1 MQNEEFF
8 VLLHDFMSLGCRMS
22 IKCKVIWSVVAVLV
36 TMLISCNNKGTVPVS
51 DTTIEVEENSDS
63 LPEIEEVEE
72 ELVIDEESTPAL
84 DGIFND
90 FLFAYLHSR
99 TLRQKRTAKP
109 LPLEHSVRPTE
120 LLEDFN
126 PEFELSFLSGEY
138 FTTLYGSTYQMHEE
152 DDEGLEEDSI
162 VSLQRINLNDGTIR
176 NYRFLREEGH
186 WQLVAI
192 REETFD
198 DSDISDFLN
207 FYARFCSDSIFQ
219 SQSIADPLH
228 ISLQDTGD
236 ENEIVDGIIDADQ
249 WRTFCPEV
257 PSGIISNIR
266 KGQSYGGHRVVMRK
280 SGLSNGLQEIFTFSK
295 ERNGWRLTKYEN

>member
-1 MQNEEFF
+1 MLLSCGGKGSDKNQEE
-8 VLLHDFMSLGCRMS
+8 VDLLLADT
-22 IKCKVIWSVVAVLV
+22 I
-36 TMLISCNNKGTVPVS
+36 PV
-51 DTTIEVEENSDS
+51 DT
-63 LPEIEEVEE
+63 LAQVEE
-72 ELVIDEESTPAL
+72 ELGIDEESTPAL

-99 TLRQKRTAKP
+99 TLRQERTTMP
-109 LPLEHSVRPTE
+109 LPLEHSQRPTE

-126 PEFELSFLSGEY
+126 PEFELGFLSGEY
-138 FTTLYGSTYQMHEE
+138 FTTLYGNASQMRAE
-152 DDEGLEEDSI
+152 DDEELEEDSI

-186 WQLVAI
+186 WQLAAI

-198 DSDISDFLN
+198 DDDLSDFLS

-228 ISLQDTGD
+228 ISLQDSED
-236 ENEIVDGIIDADQ
+236 EDEIINGIIDADQ
-249 WRTFCPEV
+249 WQTFCPEV

-266 KGQSYGGHRVVMRK
+266 KGQTYGGHRIVMRK
-280 SGLSNGLQEIFTFSK
+280 SGLSNGLQEIFTFNK
-295 ERNGWRLTKYEN
+295 ERTGWRLTRYEN